1 MTPKYNLY
9 GLGNALVDTEYQVPE
24 DLLLTL
30 GVEKGMMTLIDSEQ
44 LSVLEDKLRDH
55 ATLKKQASGGSAANS
70 LIAAANF
77 GSSVFFSCKVANDD
91 LGAFYHRDLIESGV
105 ATNSDKIR
113 GSGNT
118 GRCLVMVTDD
128 AERTMNTFLGV
139 TGDLGANEIDE
150 SALNS
155 SEMLYI
161 EGYLA
166 SSEEARVAAIY
177 AHQFAKKSGIKVA
190 LTFSDPA
197 MVTYFRE
204 QVSSI
209 VGDGVDLL
217 FCNEQE
223 AMIWTG
229 KTSIEQA
236 LSSLSDTAIQWV
248 CTRGK
253 DGVSVFDG
261 GNQFDL
267 PGRKV
272 TPVDTNGAG
281 DMFAGAFLYGLSD
294 GWSFERSAS
303 FGVYSSSYLI
313 TQYGPRLKVNDHARL
328 LEEFRAI

>member
-1 MTPKYNLY
+1 MPKYNLY
-9 GLGNALVDTEYQVPE
+9 GLGNALVDTEYQVSE
-24 DLLLTL
+24 DLLLAL

-44 LSVLEDKLRDH
+44 LSVLEEKLRDH
-55 ATLKKQASGGSAANS
+55 GELKKQASGGSAANS

-77 GSSVFFSCKVANDD
+77 GSKVFYSCKVADDD
-91 LGAFYHRDLIESGV
+91 LGTFYHKDLIESGV
-105 ATNSDKIR
+105 ATNLDKIR
-113 GSGNT
+113 ESGTT

-128 AERTMNTFLGV
+128 AERTMNTFLGI
-139 TGDLGANEIDE
+139 TGDMGAHEIDE
-150 SALNS
+150 GALKS

-166 SSEEARVAAIY
+166 SSEKARAAAIY

-197 MVTYFRE
+197 MVTYFRD
-204 QVSSI
+204 QVSKI

-223 AMIWTG
+223 AMTWTG
-229 KTSIEQA
+229 ETSIEKA
-236 LSSLSDTAIQWV
+236 LSSLSDTAVQWV

-253 DGVSVFDG
+253 DGASVFDG
-261 GNQFDL
+261 KSQFDV
-267 PGRKV
+267 PGREV

-281 DMFAGAFLYGLSD
+281 DMFAGAFLFGLLN

-303 FGVYSSSYLI
+303 FGVYASGYLI
-313 TQYGPRLKVNDHARL
+313 TQYGPRLKINDHARL
-328 LEEFRAI
+328 LKGFKTI

>member
-1 MTPKYNLY
+1 MPEYNLY
-9 GLGNALVDTEYQVPE
+9 GLGNALVDTEYQVSE
-24 DLLLTL
+24 DLLFTL
-30 GVEKGMMTLIDSEQ
+30 GAEKGMMTLIDSEQ
-44 LSVLEDKLRDH
+44 LALFEEKLRDH
-55 ATLKKQASGGSAANS
+55 AKLKKQSSGGSAANS

-77 GSSVFFSCKVANDD
+77 GSKVFFSCKVANDE
-91 LGAFYHRDLIESGV
+91 LGAFYYKDLIEAGV

-113 GSGNT
+113 ESGTT

-128 AERTMNTFLGV
+128 AERTMSTFLGI
-139 TGDLGANEIDE
+139 TGDLGTHEIDE
-150 SALNS
+150 NALES

-166 SSEEARVAAIY
+166 SSEKARIAAVY

-223 AMIWTG
+223 AMTWTG
-229 KTSIEQA
+229 KTSIEEA
-236 LSSLSDTAIQWV
+236 LSSLSATAIQWV

-261 GNQFDL
+261 TSRFDL
-267 PGRKV
+267 PGREV

-294 GWSFERSAS
+294 GWTFERSAS
-303 FGVYSSSYLI
+303 FGIYASGYLI
-313 TQYGPRLKVNDHARL
+313 TRYGPRLDVNDHARL
-328 LEEFRAI
+328 LKEFKAI

>member
-1 MTPKYNLY
+1 MPKYNLY
-9 GLGNALVDTEYQVPE
+9 GLGNALVDTEYQVSE
-24 DLLLTL
+24 DLLLAL

-44 LSVLEDKLRDH
+44 LSVLEEKLRDH
-55 ATLKKQASGGSAANS
+55 GELKKQASGGSAANS

-77 GSSVFFSCKVANDD
+77 GSKVFYSCKVADDD
-91 LGAFYHRDLIESGV
+91 LGTFYHKDLIESGV
-105 ATNSDKIR
+105 ATNLDKIR
-113 GSGNT
+113 ESGTT

-128 AERTMNTFLGV
+128 AERTMNTFLGI
-139 TGDLGANEIDE
+139 TGDMGAHEIDE
-150 SALNS
+150 GALKS

-166 SSEEARVAAIY
+166 SSEKARAAAIY

-197 MVTYFRE
+197 MVTYFRD
-204 QVSSI
+204 QVSKI

-223 AMIWTG
+223 AMTWTG
-229 KTSIEQA
+229 ETSIEKA
-236 LSSLSDTAIQWV
+236 LSSLSDTAVQWV

-253 DGVSVFDG
+253 DGASVFDG
-261 GNQFDL
+261 KSQFDV
-267 PGRKV
+267 PGREV

-281 DMFAGAFLYGLSD
+281 DMFAGAFLFGLLN

-303 FGVYSSSYLI
+303 FGVYASSYLI
-313 TQYGPRLKVNDHARL
+313 TQYGPRLKINDHARL
-328 LEEFRAI
+328 LKGFKTI

>member
-1 MTPKYNLY
+1 MPKYNLY
-9 GLGNALVDTEYQVPE
+9 GLGNALVDTEYQVSE
-24 DLLLTL
+24 DLLLAL

-44 LSVLEDKLRDH
+44 LSVLEEKLRDH
-55 ATLKKQASGGSAANS
+55 GELKKQASGGSAANS

-77 GSSVFFSCKVANDD
+77 GSKVFYSCKVADDD
-91 LGAFYHRDLIESGV
+91 LGTFYHKDLIESGV
-105 ATNSDKIR
+105 ATNLDKIR
-113 GSGNT
+113 ESGTT

-128 AERTMNTFLGV
+128 AERTMNTFLGI
-139 TGDLGANEIDE
+139 TGDMGAHEIDE
-150 SALNS
+150 GALKS

-166 SSEEARVAAIY
+166 SSEKARAAAIY

-197 MVTYFRE
+197 MVTYFRD
-204 QVSSI
+204 QVSKI

-223 AMIWTG
+223 AMTWTG
-229 KTSIEQA
+229 ETSIEKA
-236 LSSLSDTAIQWV
+236 LSSLSDTAVQWV

-253 DGVSVFDG
+253 DGASVFDG
-261 GNQFDL
+261 KSQFDV
-267 PGRKV
+267 PGREV

-281 DMFAGAFLYGLSD
+281 DMFAGAFLFGLSN

-303 FGVYSSSYLI
+303 FGVYASGYLI
-313 TQYGPRLKVNDHARL
+313 TQYGPRLKINDHARL
-328 LEEFRAI
+328 LKGFKTI